1 MNTERLIAMNRK
13 VRAPKGQVFE
23 HKLEEFVNVTKT
35 DEVTSLINQI
45 RATEDKD
52 ERRQLKGMLP
62 FRCPHYFRFRDNH
75 RAQDSILPEEF
86 TFQTCVDI
94 DDEEQVE
101 PALSRAYLLNNM
113 EGGQWQGMLLHAEYS
128 ASKKLHLDIRIPVG
142 MTIEEAQRAY
152 TKALGVD
159 FDADCCSPERMIYIT
174 DADSQLY
181 TADEWQA
188 RLSDEEIALRREAY
202 AKRGLTIDGREGK
215 TPSNI
220 PCLGGETNAV
230 VTPPKQEG
238 LGEVFQGEVFP
249 TEYNGI
255 PYALIVEEL
264 ADQMGGAPEHGNRND
279 FIFAMSCHLRH
290 ICNDDPQWIRSILPD
305 YGEQHERVT
314 ETIQN
319 ACKRKQSGAMS
330 QKMKLTLDLCRRRL
344 NMEQGKSREALMKEP
359 VMPHRLPTPV
369 RIAISKVPDH
379 CRAAMAYAIFP
390 AWATRMGGVKLEYAD
405 NSEME
410 ATMMNVLVAPM
421 ATGKSCIKK
430 PIDICLKDIMA
441 RDALCRQQ
449 EQEWKDEQNSK
460 SANKKGTVRPT
471 DICIQV
477 NDSDMTNAAFTQRL
491 ADAERAGHKC
501 LYTRMDE
508 VEMLSKLA
516 GGSSKEMVSRIVCR
530 NFDTDMYGQERVGA
544 QSVTARAPMRWCWN
558 ASTTPATAIRFF
570 RKNVNDG
577 TVSRLNFCTIPETED
592 NGEIPVYKRYDEK
605 YEQQMMAYLG
615 LLDEAKDKGII
626 VCQQAK
632 KMASELCK
640 LGVERAA
647 LFDDD
652 GYRILARRGAVIA
665 FRKACILYV
674 MNGCKWSRD
683 IEDFC
688 RWSFDYD
695 MWCKMSL
702 FSEALG
708 EDMEI
713 ERQVARGGMANML
726 DLLPDEFT
734 REECRSMRIQQGKKT
749 PNPKDQL
756 GQWTKRGFI
765 SYDEVTRKYYKT
777 QKYLSSRA
785 A

>member
-1 MNTERLIAMNRK
+1 M

-23 HKLEEFVNVTKT
+23 VSLEEFVNVTKT
-35 DEVTSLINQI
+35 DEVASLITRI

-52 ERRQLKGMLP
+52 ERRQLKGQLP
-62 FRCPHYFRFRDNH
+62 FRCPHYFRFRDNR
-75 RAQDSILPEEF
+75 RAQDNIVPEEF

-94 DDEEQVE
+94 DDEKAV
-101 PALSRAYLLNNM
+101 ASARTRAFIINNKAG
-113 EGGQWQGMLLHAEYS
+113 EWQGKLLHMEYS

-142 MTIEEAQRAY
+142 MTIEEAQKAY
-152 TKALGVD
+152 TAALGVD

-174 DADSQLY
+174 DAASQLY
-181 TADEWQA
+181 TSEDWQT
-188 RLSDEEIALRREAY
+188 RLSDEEIALRRKAY
-202 AKRGLTIDGREGK
+202 AERGLDIDGRELK
-215 TPSNI
+215 TQPLSDGQGTQPVTDDADAADN
-220 PCLGGETNAV
+220 EAV
-230 VTPPKQEG
+230 Y
-238 LGEVFQGEVFP
+238 P

-255 PYALIVEEL
+255 PYAKIVEEL
-264 ADQMGGAPEHGNRND
+264 ADQLGGAPEHGNRND
-279 FIFAMSCHLRH
+279 FIFAMACHLRH
-290 ICNDDPQWIRSILPD
+290 VCNDDAQWIRSVLPD
-305 YGEQHERVT
+305 YGENHERVT

-319 ACKRKQSGAMS
+319 ACKRKQVATMS
-330 QKMKLTLDLCRRRL
+330 AKMRLTLDLCRRRQ
-344 NMEQGKSREALMKEP
+344 NMEQGMSREALMKEP
-359 VMPHRLPTPV
+359 LMPHRLPAPI

-379 CRAAMAYAIFP
+379 CRPAMAHAIFP

-421 ATGKSCIKK
+421 STGKSCIKK

-441 RDALCRQQ
+441 RDMLCREQ
-449 EQEWKDEQNSK
+449 EQQWKDEQNSK
-460 SANKKGTVRPT
+460 SANKKGNVRPT

-508 VEMLSKLA
+508 VEMLSKMA
-516 GGSSKEMVSRIVCR
+516 GGSSKELVSRIICR

-558 ASTTPATAIRFF
+558 ASTTPASGIRFF

-605 YEQQMMAYLG
+605 YEQQMMGYLQ
-615 LLDEAKDKGII
+615 LLDEASSQGLI
-626 VCQQAK
+626 VCAQAK
-632 KMASELCK
+632 KMANTLNK

-665 FRKACILYV
+665 FRKACMLYI
-674 MNGCKWSRD
+674 MNGMKWSHE

-695 MWCKMSL
+695 MWVKMSL
-702 FSEALG
+702 FSEALS
-708 EDMEI
+708 EDMEV
-713 ERQVARGGMANML
+713 EKRVARGGMANNL
-726 DLLPDEFT
+726 DLLSDEFT
-734 REECRSMRIQQGKKT
+734 REECRSMRIRQGKKN

-756 GQWTKRGFI
+756 AQWTKRGFI
-765 SYDEVTRKYYKT
+765 TYDEVTKKYRKT
-777 QKYLSSRA
+777 EKYLSSHVA
-785 A
+785 

>member
-1 MNTERLIAMNRK
+1 MNRM

-23 HKLEEFVNVTKT
+23 VSLEEFVNVTKT
-35 DEVTSLINQI
+35 DEVASLITRI

-52 ERRQLKGMLP
+52 ERRQLKGQLP
-62 FRCPHYFRFRDNH
+62 FRCPHYFRFRDNR
-75 RAQDSILPEEF
+75 RAQDNIVPEEF

-94 DDEEQVE
+94 DDEKAV
-101 PALSRAYLLNNM
+101 ANARTRAFIINNKAG
-113 EGGQWQGMLLHAEYS
+113 EWQGKLLHMEYS

-142 MTIEEAQRAY
+142 MTIEEAQKAY
-152 TKALGVD
+152 TAALGVD

-174 DADSQLY
+174 DAASQLY
-181 TADEWQA
+181 TSEDWQT
-188 RLSDEEIALRREAY
+188 RLSDEEIALRRKAY
-202 AKRGLTIDGREGK
+202 AERGLDIDGRELK
-215 TPSNI
+215 TQPLSDGQGTQPVTDDADDADN
-220 PCLGGETNAV
+220 EAV
-230 VTPPKQEG
+230 Y
-238 LGEVFQGEVFP
+238 P

-255 PYALIVEEL
+255 PYAKIVEEL
-264 ADQMGGAPEHGNRND
+264 ADQLGGAPEHGNRND
-279 FIFAMSCHLRH
+279 FIFAMACHLRH
-290 ICNDDPQWIRSILPD
+290 VCNDDAQWIRSVLPD
-305 YGEQHERVT
+305 YGENHERVT

-319 ACKRKQSGAMS
+319 ACKRKQVATMS
-330 QKMKLTLDLCRRRL
+330 AKMRLTLDLCRRRQ
-344 NMEQGKSREALMKEP
+344 NMEQGMSREALMKEP
-359 VMPHRLPTPV
+359 LMPHRLPAPI

-379 CRAAMAYAIFP
+379 CRPAMAHAIFP

-421 ATGKSCIKK
+421 STGKSCIKK

-441 RDALCRQQ
+441 RDMLCREQ
-449 EQEWKDEQNSK
+449 EQQWKDEQNSK
-460 SANKKGTVRPT
+460 SANKKGNVRPT

-508 VEMLSKLA
+508 VEMLSKMA
-516 GGSSKEMVSRIVCR
+516 GGSSKELVSRIICR

-558 ASTTPATAIRFF
+558 ASTTPASGIRFF

-605 YEQQMMAYLG
+605 YEQQMMGYLQ
-615 LLDEAKDKGII
+615 LLDEASSQGLI
-626 VCQQAK
+626 VCAQAK
-632 KMASELCK
+632 KMANTLNK

-665 FRKACILYV
+665 FRKACMLYI
-674 MNGCKWSRD
+674 MNGMKWSHE

-695 MWCKMSL
+695 MWVKMSL
-702 FSEALG
+702 FSEALS
-708 EDMEI
+708 EDMEV
-713 ERQVARGGMANML
+713 EKRVARGGMANNL
-726 DLLPDEFT
+726 DLLSDEFT
-734 REECRSMRIQQGKKT
+734 REECRSMRIRQGKKN

-756 GQWTKRGFI
+756 AQWTKRGFI
-765 SYDEVTRKYYKT
+765 TYDEVTKKYRKT
-777 QKYLSSRA
+777 EKYLSSHVA
-785 A
+785 

>member
-1 MNTERLIAMNRK
+1 MIAINRK
-13 VRAPKGQVFE
+13 VGAPKGQVFE
-23 HKLEEFVNVTKT
+23 HTLEEFVNVTRS
-35 DEVTSLINQI
+35 DEVASLITKI

-52 ERRQLKGMLP
+52 ERRRLKGMLP

-75 RAQDSILPEEF
+75 RAQEAILPEEF
-86 TFQTCVDI
+86 TFQTCIDI
-94 DDEEQVE
+94 DDAEQVE
-101 PALSRAYLLNNM
+101 PALSRAYLLNNK
-113 EGGQWQGMLLHAEYS
+113 EGGEWQGLLLHAEYS

-142 MTIEEAQRAY
+142 MTIEEAQKAY

-174 DADSQLY
+174 DAASQLY
-181 TADEWQA
+181 TSDEWQM
-188 RLSDEEIALRREAY
+188 RLPDEEIALRRKAY
-202 AKRGLTIDGREGK
+202 QERGLDIDGRELKNQPSSEAQLKNQPSSEAQLKTRPGVNEGK
-215 TPSNI
+215 IAPVDY
-220 PCLGGETNAV
+220 PA
-230 VTPPKQEG
+230 
-238 LGEVFQGEVFP
+238 
-249 TEYNGI
+249 EYNGI
-255 PYALIVEEL
+255 PYAKIVEEL
-264 ADQMGGAPEHGNRND
+264 ADQLGGAPEHGNRND
-279 FIFAMSCHLRH
+279 FIFLMACHLRH
-290 ICNDDPQWIRSILPD
+290 VCNDDPQWIRSILPD
-305 YGEQHERVT
+305 YGEDHERVT
-314 ETIQN
+314 ETIQS
-319 ACKRKQSGAMS
+319 ACKRKQSPAMS

-344 NMEQGKSREALMKEP
+344 NMELGTSREALMKEP
-359 VMPHRLPTPV
+359 EMPHRLPTPI

-379 CRAAMAYAIFP
+379 CRPAMAHAIFP
-390 AWATRMGGVKLEYAD
+390 AFATRMGGVKLEYAD

-410 ATMMNVLVAPM
+410 ATIMNVLVAPM
-421 ATGKSCIKK
+421 STGKSCIKK

-441 RDALCRQQ
+441 RDAICREQ
-449 EQEWKDEQNSK
+449 EQQWKDEQNSK
-460 SANKKGTVRPT
+460 SANKKGSLRPT

-516 GGSSKEMVSRIVCR
+516 GGSSKEMVSRIICR

-544 QSVTARAPMRWCWN
+544 QSVTARAPMRWCFN
-558 ASTTPATAIRFF
+558 ASTTPATAIRYF

-577 TVSRLNFCTIPETED
+577 TVSRLNFCTIPEIED

-605 YEQQMMAYLG
+605 YEQQMMAYLQ
-615 LLDEAKDKGII
+615 LLDEAKDKGLI

-632 KMASELCK
+632 KMANDLSK

-665 FRKACILYV
+665 FRKACMLYI

-695 MWCKMSL
+695 MWCKMNL
-702 FSEALG
+702 FSEALN
-708 EDMEI
+708 EDI
-713 ERQVARGGMANML
+713 EVERTVTRGGMANML

-734 REECRSMRIQQGKKT
+734 REECRSMRIQQGKKN

-765 SYDEVTRKYYKT
+765 FYDVETQKYHKT